1 VKGEVAGGGGAGRA
15 GIINKDATMSDV
27 PPAADED
34 IVTGGGTFSV
44 GHLANVLTALYPSRA
59 KMRDFVIFMRERVKN
74 EEFKSVTFSGKIN
87 GKRTEHSSQQ
97 MALQTVECKLEGV
110 TNGEEFLRWLV
121 SSICLCIGL
130 STIRWSHFCVRS

>member
-1 VKGEVAGGGGAGRA
+1 VAGGGGAVRA

-27 PPAADED
+27 PTAADGH
-34 IVTGGGTFSV
+34 IVRGVGTFSV

-59 KMRDFVIFMRERVKN
+59 KMRDFVIFMRDRVKN
-74 EEFKSVTFSGKIN
+74 EEFKSVIFHGKIN

-97 MALQTVECKLEGV
+97 MALQTVECKIEGV

-130 STIRWSHFCVRS
+130 STIRLSHFCVRS